1 MLSNH
6 QTRSDFEPYEQAPL
20 RESVYNKKIQ
30 KHVPQRLDVTGTSAQ
45 FSVRTGLMELLPDEC
60 MVGVECCFMND
71 SVSPSFEQVI
81 YEEIDWV
88 INSGGVVTLSQTQ
101 LLPSTTVVVDQGLIK
116 VENLFNGVL
125 TISGNPA
132 TETVSIQTKQTGQSF
147 FSTLNRYVAS
157 RFTWTFDNFTF
168 NSCQDFQSP
177 FITGGL
183 TTFGITNGGGVNALE
198 WNIQPIDRYDAGDWV
213 VIGIMTLQDTSQS
226 IILQNITNIYQ
237 FMVGEYIFIS
247 GTSHYNAYFR
257 VQEIVDPVTI
267 RITCGFQ
274 DIHAIAVPINDYI
287 SLGSLFHVGIK
298 SWACTFVE
306 TGFQDDIIPGNQIQ
320 IIQYS
325 DGTFEFIVPRT
336 GAIIPSRFVSFKNYY
351 MTEITT
357 QDFNSRMNIQS
368 FTPVPNINNSVLNI
382 NIESPLFTSART
394 YDTSTNSYSQ
404 SLASFPVGPNYT
416 VSHRDPVNNR
426 NCSMYQINKNIL
438 NNFDIPFIITQND
451 GKSIYKVQN
460 PDRFFIKF
468 TLWFYAQTDDERYFY
483 IPSL

>member
-88 INSGGVVTLSQTQ
+88 ITSGGAVSLSQTQ

-125 TISGNPA
+125 TTSGNSV
-132 TETVSIQTKQTGQSF
+132 TESVSIQTKQTSQSF

-157 RFTWTFDNFTF
+157 RFTWTFDYFTF
-168 NSCQDFQSP
+168 DSCQNEP
-177 FITGGL
+177 NITGGL
-183 TTFGITNGGGVNALE
+183 TTFPINSASTGFPE
-198 WNIQPIDRYDAGDWV
+198 WIIQTSIIYEEQNWG
-213 VIGIMTLQDTSQS
+213 VIGIMTLQDTPQS
-226 IILQNITNIYQ
+226 IILQNLHNSQI
-237 FMVGEYIFIS
+237 FLVGEYITLE
-247 GTSHYNAYFR
+247 GQNNYYAYYKI
-257 VQEIVDPVTI
+257 QEVIDQYTI

-274 DIHAIAVPINDYI
+274 DIHHVALPISNSFFLGALFILKLHNCYVTFPEIATYLAPI
-287 SLGSLFHVGIK
+287 S
-298 SWACTFVE
+298 
-306 TGFQDDIIPGNQIQ
+306 QGNQIQ
-320 IIQYS
+320 INQYS
-325 DGTFEFIVPRT
+325 DGTFEYVSPAGDIL
-336 GAIIPSRFVSFKNYY
+336 PSSFVSLENYY
-351 MTEITT
+351 MREITT
-357 QDFNSRMNIQS
+357 QDCNTRMNIQS
-368 FTPVPNINNSVLNI
+368 FTPVPAINNSVLNI

-404 SLASFPVGPNYT
+404 SLASLPVGPNYT

-460 PDRFFIKF
+460 PENFFIKF
-468 TLWFYAQTDDERYFY
+468 SLWFYAQTDDERYFY

>member
-6 QTRSDFEPYEQAPL
+6 QTRSDFDPYEQAPL

-88 INSGGVVTLSQTQ
+88 ITSTSVSLSQTQ

-125 TISGNPA
+125 TTSGNSV
-132 TETVSIQTKQTGQSF
+132 TEFVSIQTKQTSQSF

-168 NSCQDFQSP
+168 NSCQDFEYP

-183 TTFGITNGGGVNALE
+183 TTFGITIGGGANTLE
-198 WNIQPIDRYDAGDWV
+198 WNIQPIDGYNTGNWV

-226 IILQNITNIYQ
+226 IILQNITNVYQ
-237 FMVGEYIFIS
+237 FNVGEYIYIS
-247 GTSHYNAYFR
+247 GHTYYNAYFR
-257 VQEIVDPVTI
+257 VQEIVDPFTI

-274 DIHAIAVPINDYI
+274 DIHAIAVPISDNI

-298 SWACTFVE
+298 SWVCTFVE

-325 DGTFEFIVPRT
+325 DGTFEFIAPHNGT
-336 GAIIPSRFVSFKNYY
+336 IIPSSFVSFKNYY
-351 MTEITT
+351 MVENTT

-394 YDTSTNSYSQ
+394 YNTSTNSYSQ